1 MDTDREDTA
10 TYRGAEY
17 RLPDG
22 TIEVVFETTAD
33 RVLTVREYPTRESFT
48 DAIAAAE
55 FEGENEAVSTLPDVE
70 AFADKSASSDDADGP
85 I

>member
-1 MDTDREDTA
+1 MGTDREDTA

-22 TIEVVFETTAD
+22 TIEVVFETADD

-48 DAIAAAE
+48 DAIATAE
-55 FEGENEAVSTLPDVE
+55 FAGENKAVSTLPDVE
-70 AFADKSASSDDADGP
+70 AFAEQSESSDDVDGP

>member
-17 RLPDG
+17 HLPDG
-22 TIEVVFETTAD
+22 TIEVVFETTDD

-48 DAIAAAE
+48 DAIATADFA
-55 FEGENEAVSTLPDVE
+55 GENEAVSTLPDVE
-70 AFADKSASSDDADGP
+70 AFAEQSASSDDDDGP